1 MEKIQNIYEAL
12 EIMREDQRQFARTID
27 DLKKEK
33 GSIRKGDQGH

>member
-1 MEKIQNIYEAL
+1 MEKIQTIYETL

-33 GSIRKGDQGH
+33 DAIRKGDQAH